1 MCIVLTTKNFE
12 EFSRIKYL
20 ITGYDYDIL
29 YAFFCS
35 IISRSEGKIRAP
47 INTD

>member
-29 YAFFCS
+29 YAFIFFALLS
-35 IISRSEGKIRAP
+35 VAP
-47 INTD
+47 REN